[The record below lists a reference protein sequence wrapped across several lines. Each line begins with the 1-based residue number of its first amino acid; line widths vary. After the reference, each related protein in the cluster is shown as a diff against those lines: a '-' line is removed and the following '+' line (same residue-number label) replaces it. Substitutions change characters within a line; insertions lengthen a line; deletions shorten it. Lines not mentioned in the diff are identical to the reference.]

1 MKTELGLGVMLLALV
16 SLVSSTLAA
25 ECTCVGTWSDDFAD
39 GVLDATWVVNGS
51 PACGSVSEPGG
62 ELLLSKSS
70 CNGSLGFTMDP
81 SQATVCGDFDAQV
94 DFRVTAFTANAY
106 ARYASFQV
114 KDAVNASNR
123 AIIERYAENPPFCA
137 PSAHVYKSWIN
148 VSNNCDANVKWANT
162 TDTSGRFRIQ
172 RVGDQISLYYWA
184 AGAWVLLKSATWLT
198 GAVVIGVFTGTVP
211 VVGTASQA
219 YFDNL
224 TVTSQGCPTSVR
236 AVPLDGAH
244 LLQNYPNPFNPETN
258 IAFVVPNAGARISI
272 EILDV
277 RGHRVR
283 TLLRGWSDGGPH
295 SVPWDGRDDT
305 GRELESGVY
314 FCRLRSAAGVDAKK
328 TVLLR

>member
-1 MKTELGLGVMLLALV
+1 MKMELGLGVMLLALV
-16 SLVSSTLAA
+16 SLVSPTLAE
-25 ECTCVGTWSDDFAD
+25 ECTCVGTWSDYFAD
-39 GVLDATWVVNGS
+39 GVLDSTWVVGG
-51 PACGSVSEPGG
+51 PACGSVSEAGG

-70 CNGSLGFTMDP
+70 CNGSLSFTMDP
-81 SQATVCGDFDAQV
+81 SKVTVCGDFDAQV
-94 DFRVTAFTANAY
+94 DFRVTAFTANNY

-114 KDAVNASNR
+114 RDAVNGSNR

-137 PSAHVYKSWIN
+137 PSTHLYKSWIN
-148 VSNNCDANVKWANT
+148 VANNCDANVKWANT
-162 TDTSGRFRIQ
+162 LDTSGRFRIQ

-184 AGAWVLLKSATWLT
+184 GAWILLKSATWVT
-198 GAVVIGVFTGTVP
+198 GAVAVGVYTGTVP
-211 VVGTASQA
+211 LVGTASQA

-224 TVTSQGCPTSVR
+224 TITSQECPTSVR
-236 AVPLDGAH
+236 AVPLAVAH

-277 RGHRVR
+277 RGRRVR

-305 GRELESGVY
+305 GREVGSGVY
-314 FCRLRSAAGVDAKK
+314 FCRLHSAAGADTKK